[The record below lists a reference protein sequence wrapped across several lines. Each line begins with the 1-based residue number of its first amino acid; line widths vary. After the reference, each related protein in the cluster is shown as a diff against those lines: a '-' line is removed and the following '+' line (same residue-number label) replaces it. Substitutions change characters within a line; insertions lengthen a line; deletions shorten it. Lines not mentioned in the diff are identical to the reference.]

1 MGDPTPVGQAVRHRS
16 AYARSSGHLLPKE
29 AQEKDKNFKH
39 RPATA
44 APALPF
50 IGLGRKTLSGNGV
63 GAQGRATRV
72 REGVRQR
79 PEVSSNGRGQGTGR
93 QFLSPATG
101 DRHTHSPPSCSL
113 DPQTEEVTSDGTETV
128 AKSVQPANAA
138 NREMPSQKYMTD
150 VYAQFG
156 TLVVGR
162 VSSSSDPR
170 HKNVRVA
177 SLQTRPSVASNKVM
191 YTPAFL
197 NSGMRPTRS
206 PSPATEIDGCGSR
219 GDQEDVQQDPAGGLP
234 VRSARCVRAQR
245 RSLRHSAK
253 LCSVKTFVD
262 LSTYPVGRVQIGGT
276 APEPGPL
283 LLLFLF
289 YSRLHEHLVN
299 DSSQSSKRRISFFAS
314 PYSVTEGKFTIRD
327 AKKLAFDLLLHK
339 PPFALSTRHVEEVWA
354 AVAPREA
361 RLHHDPFLAALNLGE
376 FIAFFAGLG
385 VLAVSRVSIPG
396 VTSYFGRLRL
406 FMRRFAS
413 AKEVKNLLFNAYRDT
428 HIPALAKYPLNTKTE
443 LPTRDLLLA
452 LPQGDVRALPSVCP
466 DPVAYRWLLEKFVFS
481 RAKPVWHRFPGA
493 FLDMGIHR
501 HIPSSEHEKQRP
513 PQQHVDAV
521 VRSTQHRF
529 GVQIRNLSHS
539 PVSVHVHLRDLD
551 PVELTI
557 KPKTVLVPGQKVL
570 VTVTADSRHSPGEWF
585 GLLVLRF
592 VTGKGWQQRVKIP
605 VYVRIADDNVLA
617 WGDTGPVPLFSA
629 SEPLAA
635 LGARRHVAFASLSGV
650 QSRLSRSW
658 RDAKSGVASAGG
670 AKCTWAN
677 GATDGETQPAGRPSR
692 RSWTVEGKACCRP
705 GSARRESP
713 IRESGR
719 SASGAYKRRD
729 ARASSSGSDSD
740 APDRPRAADPPP
752 RSRVSARELPAR
764 QRATLEREQY
774 LQQLRSALPEAVSR
788 QQGAH
793 PPTSEQAQDGPQV
806 FRKSRREFV
815 TQKNVARA
823 PDKRA
828 HTHCHGHRKRQSSQ
842 DVGVRSANGNCRT
855 ADRAPFP
862 LQRPQRKRLA
872 AQDRE
877 SPSAPWPEPLDS
889 PETVSVD
896 SRGDC
901 AHRGSRQSTWEQS
914 ESDVCGGA
922 RPPKRPL
929 APREVSDKS
938 SASSTASVPAT
949 SSGGSSS
956 TVGSPVAS
964 ERGLQALAGRQ
975 VGGAGRDAT
984 LRRDA
989 CRARVSRSGEGGR
1002 RLTLSPRNTS
1012 RQYQGA
1018 ALILQT
1024 LQGNGTRRASASSS
1038 NIAAERR
1045 VRGAGARST
1054 DICADS
1060 FSRTVFT
1067 AAEKRLEE
1075 LRMRG
1080 SIYAPTG

>member
-63 GAQGRATRV
+63 GAQGRATR
-72 REGVRQR
+72 
-79 PEVSSNGRGQGTGR
+79 
-93 QFLSPATG
+93 
-101 DRHTHSPPSCSL
+101 
-113 DPQTEEVTSDGTETV
+113 
-128 AKSVQPANAA
+128 
-138 NREMPSQKYMTD
+138 
-150 VYAQFG
+150 
-156 TLVVGR
+156 
-162 VSSSSDPR
+162 
-170 HKNVRVA
+170 
-177 SLQTRPSVASNKVM
+177 
-191 YTPAFL
+191 
-197 NSGMRPTRS
+197 
-206 PSPATEIDGCGSR
+206 
-219 GDQEDVQQDPAGGLP
+219 
-234 VRSARCVRAQR
+234 R

-1045 VRGAGARST
+1045 GRK
-1054 DICADS
+1054 
-1060 FSRTVFT
+1060 TVDT
-1067 AAEKRLEE
+1067 QRRQNPHSHGSLDVHE
-1075 LRMRG
+1075 LLRG
-1080 SIYAPTG
+1080 SAIVAHPRDYEQKGTSDNIGMQCYRLTRAVTLAASILPPRRHYTPQHLLRARLPAVQHHLAPGGPNSDLVAPSIRRALSAIKGVTASTLKTSPGLENEDFSPSSELLPQSDE